1 MNNEIKNISLW
12 SSKHSER
19 NGLAKMTFQNNI
31 NADYKQKICA
41 VFSATPNDEK
51 VETYAPEISS
61 PVFARFFG

>member
-19 NGLAKMTFQNNI
+19 NALAKMTFQNNI
-31 NADYKQKICA
+31 NADYKEKICA
-41 VFSATPNDEK
+41 AFSATSNDER